1 MNDKYTVK
9 KSNIQNLIHRI
20 PAGIMPGDLSTNLI
34 SERDTKKVFSVSN
47 GKTIAFDELNPKMR
61 AQIFEKLLN
70 DETAIEDLKHLP
82 QKEAIEHYAFCIY
95 GAADSASD
103 FSPDGILQEADNFI
117 CSNNCICLNWKSK
130 KLKIDG
136 EVLTARQLEI
146 SQLFATDLCDKEIA
160 EKLNICLSTLD
171 THKKK
176 LFEKCNV
183 SSKTGLVIKL
193 IAHKIIQ

>member
-1 MNDKYTVK
+1 MNDKGTIK
-9 KSNIQNLIHRI
+9 KTKKPNLIHRI
-20 PAGIMPGDLSTNLI
+20 PAGMMPGDLSTNLI
-34 SERDTKKVFSVSN
+34 SERHTKKVFSVSN
-47 GKTIAFDELNPKMR
+47 GKTIVFDELNPKMR

-70 DETAIEDLKHLP
+70 DETAIEDLKHLT
-82 QKEAIEHYAFCIY
+82 QREATERYAFCIY
-95 GAADSASD
+95 GAADSAAD
-103 FSPDGILQEADNFI
+103 FSADGTLQEADNFI

-136 EVLTARQLEI
+136 EVLTPRQLQI
-146 SQLFATDLCDKEIA
+146 SQLLATDLCDKEIA

-171 THKKK
+171 THKKN

-193 IAHKIIQ
+193 IEHKIIQ